1 MRTYTRILTAVL
13 LALLTAASVSAR
25 KRMLRDLTRIKGVTS
40 VFVNASVL
48 NQPNTVPDMVDDL
61 GLKDM
66 IKKLNTVEIVSAND
80 SNRAISML
88 TSASNS
94 LIDSLNM
101 ELLTEVNDAGQQI
114 SVYVT
119 PVVEGTSDTRSLLMS
134 ISADNMATLINLSG
148 TFDLAKLPDIGKAS
162 PQED

>member
-1 MRTYTRILTAVL
+1 MRTYTRIITAVL
-13 LALLTAASVSAR
+13 LALLTAASVSAQ

-40 VFVNASVL
+40 VFVNAFVL

>member
-13 LALLTAASVSAR
+13 LALLTAASVSAQ
-25 KRMLRDLTRIKGVTS
+25 KRMLRDLTWIKGVTS

-119 PVVEGTSDTRSLLMS
+119 PVAEGTSRSEERRV
-134 ISADNMATLINLSG
+134 
-148 TFDLAKLPDIGKAS
+148 GK
-162 PQED
+162 EC

>member
-1 MRTYTRILTAVL
+1 MRTYTRIITAVL

-48 NQPNTVPDMVDDL
+48 NQPNTVPDIVDDL

>member
-1 MRTYTRILTAVL
+1 MRTYTRIITAVL
-13 LALLTAASVSAR
+13 LALLTAASVSAQ
-25 KRMLRDLTRIKGVTS
+25 KRMLRDLTWIKGVTS

-119 PVVEGTSDTRSLLMS
+119 PVAEGTSDTRSLLMS

>member
-1 MRTYTRILTAVL
+1 MRTYTRIITAVL
-13 LALLTAASVSAR
+13 LALLTAASVSAQ

-40 VFVNASVL
+40 VFVNAYVL

-101 ELLTEVNDAGQQI
+101 ERLTEVNDAGQQI

>member
-1 MRTYTRILTAVL
+1 MRTYTRIITAVL
-13 LALLTAASVSAR
+13 LALLTAASVSAQ

>member
-1 MRTYTRILTAVL
+1 MRTYTRIITAVL

-66 IKKLNTVEIVSAND
+66 IKKLNTGEIVSAND

>member
-1 MRTYTRILTAVL
+1 MRTYTRIITAVL
-13 LALLTAASVSAR
+13 LALLTAASVSAQ
-25 KRMLRDLTRIKGVTS
+25 KRMLRDLTWIKGVTS

-88 TSASNS
+88 TSDSNS

>member
-1 MRTYTRILTAVL
+1 MRTYTRIITAVL
-13 LALLTAASVSAR
+13 LALLTAASVSAQ

-134 ISADNMATLINLSG
+134 ISADNMATLVNLSG

>member
-1 MRTYTRILTAVL
+1 MRTYTRIITAVL

>member
-1 MRTYTRILTAVL
+1 MRTYTRIITAVL

-119 PVVEGTSDTRSLLMS
+119 PGVEGTSDTRSLLMS

>member
-13 LALLTAASVSAR
+13 LALLTAASVSAQ
-25 KRMLRDLTRIKGVTS
+25 KRMLRDLTWIKGVTS

>member
-1 MRTYTRILTAVL
+1 MRTCTRIITAVL
-13 LALLTAASVSAR
+13 LALLTAASVSAQ

>member
-1 MRTYTRILTAVL
+1 MRTYTRIITAVL
-13 LALLTAASVSAR
+13 LALLTAASVSAQ

-134 ISADNMATLINLSG
+134 ISADNMATLINLSS

>member
-1 MRTYTRILTAVL
+1 MRTYTRIITAVL
-13 LALLTAASVSAR
+13 LALLTAASVSAQ
-25 KRMLRDLTRIKGVTS
+25 KRMLRDLTRIKGVTN

>member
-1 MRTYTRILTAVL
+1 MRTYTRIITAVL
-13 LALLTAASVSAR
+13 LALLTAASVSAQ

-101 ELLTEVNDAGQQI
+101 ELQTEVNDAGQQI

>member
-1 MRTYTRILTAVL
+1 MRTYTRIITAVL
-13 LALLTAASVSAR
+13 LALLTAASVSAQ
-25 KRMLRDLTRIKGVTS
+25 KRMLRDLTWIKGVTS

>member
-1 MRTYTRILTAVL
+1 MRTYTRIITAVL

-66 IKKLNTVEIVSAND
+66 IKKLNTVE
-80 SNRAISML
+80 
-88 TSASNS
+88 SASNS

>member
-1 MRTYTRILTAVL
+1 M
-13 LALLTAASVSAR
+13 
-25 KRMLRDLTRIKGVTS
+25 TS

-134 ISADNMATLINLSG
+134 ISADNMATLINLCPARS
-148 TFDLAKLPDIGKAS
+148 TWPSS
-162 PQED
+162 PISERPALRRIDT

>member
-1 MRTYTRILTAVL
+1 MRTYTRIITAVL
-13 LALLTAASVSAR
+13 LALLTAASVSAQ
-25 KRMLRDLTRIKGVTS
+25 KRMLRDLTRIKEVTS

>member
-1 MRTYTRILTAVL
+1 MRTYTRIITAVL

-148 TFDLAKLPDIGKAS
+148 TFDLAKFPDIGKAS

>member
-1 MRTYTRILTAVL
+1 MRTYTRIITAVL
-13 LALLTAASVSAR
+13 LALLTAASVSAQ

-40 VFVNASVL
+40 VFVNAYVL

-101 ELLTEVNDAGQQI
+101 ELLTEENDAGQQI

>member
-1 MRTYTRILTAVL
+1 MRTYTRIITAVL

-40 VFVNASVL
+40 VFVNAYVL

>member
-1 MRTYTRILTAVL
+1 MRTYTRIITAVL
-13 LALLTAASVSAR
+13 LALLTAASVSAQ

-148 TFDLAKLPDIGKAS
+148 TFDLAKLPDIGKVS

>member
-1 MRTYTRILTAVL
+1 MRTYTRIITAVL

-25 KRMLRDLTRIKGVTS
+25 KRMLRDLTRIKGVTC

>member
-1 MRTYTRILTAVL
+1 MRTYTRIITAVL
-13 LALLTAASVSAR
+13 LALLTAASVSAQ

-40 VFVNASVL
+40 VFVNAYVL

>member
-1 MRTYTRILTAVL
+1 MRTYTRIITAVL
-13 LALLTAASVSAR
+13 LALLTAASVSAQ

-40 VFVNASVL
+40 IFVNASVL

>member
-1 MRTYTRILTAVL
+1 MRTYTRIITAVL
-13 LALLTAASVSAR
+13 LALLTAASVSAQ

-119 PVVEGTSDTRSLLMS
+119 PVVGGTSDTRSLLMS

>member
-1 MRTYTRILTAVL
+1 MRTYTRIITAVL

-66 IKKLNTVEIVSAND
+66 IKKLNPVEIVSAND

>member
-1 MRTYTRILTAVL
+1 MRTYTRIITAVL

-119 PVVEGTSDTRSLLMS
+119 PVVEGTSDTRSLLMP

>member
-1 MRTYTRILTAVL
+1 MRTYTRIITAVL
-13 LALLTAASVSAR
+13 LALLTAASVSAQ

-94 LIDSLNM
+94 LTDSLNM

>member
-13 LALLTAASVSAR
+13 LALLTAASVSAQ